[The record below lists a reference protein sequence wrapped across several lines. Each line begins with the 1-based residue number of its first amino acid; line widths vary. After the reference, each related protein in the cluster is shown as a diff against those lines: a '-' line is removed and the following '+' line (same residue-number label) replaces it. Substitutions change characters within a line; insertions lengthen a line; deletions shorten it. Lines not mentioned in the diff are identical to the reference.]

1 MPTMQC
7 FAKNSR
13 ADRRDARKLA
23 EYFATDLLIEFSY
36 SGFGVEIRAES

>member
-1 MPTMQC
+1 MPTMRC
-7 FAKNSR
+7 SAKNGK
-13 ADRRDARKLA
+13 ADRRNAGKLA